1 MRLRAWGPRSQPPR
15 VVPAGGLSSLPVGP
29 SGCRACFPSS
39 GSLRW
44 RPVSLC
50 SFPHH
55 ERPRERQRERQR
67 LLRNDWWCSMIAS
80 TAPLPVITPASA
92 NPANEVAKK
101 LTGRDYVSWSAI
113 STFRQCPL
121 KYKFRYVDGLPE
133 ESVSSALIF
142 GSGIHSAIEQ
152 HFQAILSGEEQPDV
166 ERLMFAYRSAWLPHE
181 PDAISFGSTETRASL
196 DALASK
202 MLTAFLNSPAASVQ
216 GRVLGVEEEIR
227 GMLVEGV
234 PDLFGRVDLLTEDS
248 DSLVVTDIKTSRG
261 KWSQEQ
267 VEDSGE
273 QLLLYSH
280 LASEISPEKK
290 IATRFLVLTKTKE
303 PVIEEHVREVEPAA
317 VKRTLAGVER
327 VWRAIEA
334 GVFYPAPSVVS
345 CSSCGYRAACRA
357 WMG

>member
-1 MRLRAWGPRSQPPR
+1 MIAGTELLPVMEPRS
-15 VVPAGGLSSLPVGP
+15 
-29 SGCRACFPSS
+29 
-39 GSLRW
+39 
-44 RPVSLC
+44 
-50 SFPHH
+50 
-55 ERPRERQRERQR
+55 
-67 LLRNDWWCSMIAS
+67 
-80 TAPLPVITPASA
+80 T
-92 NPANEVAKK
+92 NPANEIAKK

-121 KYKFRYVDGLPE
+121 KYKFRYIDGLPE

-142 GSGIHSAIEQ
+142 GTGIHSAVEQ
-152 HFQAILSGEEQPDV
+152 HFQVVLSGDPKPD
-166 ERLMFAYRSAWLPHE
+166 LDALLFAYRSAWLPHD

-196 DALASK
+196 DALAAK

-248 DSLVVTDIKTSRG
+248 DSLVITDIKTSRG

-280 LASEISPEKK
+280 LASEISPGKK

-303 PVIEEHVREVEPAA
+303 PVVKEHVREVEPVA

-327 VWRAIEA
+327 VWRAIES
-334 GVFYPAPSVVS
+334 GVFYPAPSTVG
-345 CSSCGYRAACRA
+345 CAGCGYRAACRA
-357 WMG
+357 WAG

>member
-1 MRLRAWGPRSQPPR
+1 MMGPRS
-15 VVPAGGLSSLPVGP
+15 
-29 SGCRACFPSS
+29 
-39 GSLRW
+39 
-44 RPVSLC
+44 
-50 SFPHH
+50 
-55 ERPRERQRERQR
+55 
-67 LLRNDWWCSMIAS
+67 
-80 TAPLPVITPASA
+80 T
-92 NPANEVAKK
+92 NPANEIAKK

-113 STFRQCPL
+113 STFRTCPL

-142 GSGIHSAIEQ
+142 GTGIHSAVEQ
-152 HFQAILSGEEQPDV
+152 HFQATLSGEERTD
-166 ERLMFAYRSAWLPHE
+166 LDALLFAYRSAWLPHDS
-181 PDAISFGSTETRASL
+181 DAISFGSTETRASL
-196 DALASK
+196 DALAGK
-202 MLTAFLNSPAASVQ
+202 MLTAFLSSPAASVQ

-248 DSLVVTDIKTSRG
+248 DSLVITDIKTSRG

-280 LASEISPEKK
+280 LASEISPGKK

-303 PVIEEHVREVEPAA
+303 PVVEEHVREVEPVA

-327 VWRAIEA
+327 VWRAIES
-334 GVFYPAPSVVS
+334 GVFYPAPSTVG
-345 CSSCGYRAACRA
+345 CAGCGYRAACRA
-357 WMG
+357 WAG